1 MTNDEMTNDQSTIY
15 QSTNYQ
21 RTDNLPQN
29 GAGATRFYLIL
40 TQRHKEHKEKT
51 SLSLCLCVR
60 NIKNLCAFVS
70 LCEK

>member
-1 MTNDEMTNDQSTIY
+1 MTNLPIY

-40 TQRHKEHKEKT
+40 TQRHKEHKEKNFFIFV
-51 SLSLCLCVR
+51 SLCLCVR
-60 NIKNLCAFVS
+60 NNSVGIRPCQNRVLR
-70 LCEK
+70 

>member
-1 MTNDEMTNDQSTIY
+1 MTNDGMTNDQSTIY

-40 TQRHKEHKEKT
+40 TQRHKEHKEK
-51 SLSLCLCVR
+51 
-60 NIKNLCAFVS
+60 NFFIFVS
-70 LCEK
+70 LCEKYKKSLCLCVFV